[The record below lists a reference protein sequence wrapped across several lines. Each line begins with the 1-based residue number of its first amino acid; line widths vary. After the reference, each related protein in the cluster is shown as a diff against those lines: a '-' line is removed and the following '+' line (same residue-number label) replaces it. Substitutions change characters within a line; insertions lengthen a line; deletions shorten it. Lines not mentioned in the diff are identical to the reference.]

1 MAVLY
6 ALLAAASWGAAD
18 FLGGLL
24 GRRAKPLAVAFAA
37 ALTGFVLLAGLV
49 LLTGGE
55 PTARDLWWGAAAG
68 LGGGA
73 GVALL
78 YRGLAVGRMALV
90 APVTAVGAALLPVAW
105 GLARGERP
113 GLVVGLGA
121 LLALVAVAL
130 VSWETA
136 DLDDG
141 DATETAT
148 GVVPPPAATRLA
160 PGLVEAV
167 GSGIGFG
174 TFFILIDQVSSSA
187 GLWPLVPMR
196 AASVLLMLVVAAIVR
211 VDVRPPRAL
220 WWPIL
225 AVGTLDTIASTLYL
239 LATRVGLLSLV
250 AVLGSLYPAG
260 TVLLA
265 RAVLRERIGPVQAV
279 GLLLAAVAVTLITV
293 G

>member
-24 GRRAKPLAVAFAA
+24 GRRTKPLAVAFAA

-130 VSWETA
+130 VSWESA
-136 DLDDG
+136 ELDDA
-141 DATETAT
+141 DATAIGAAQPTAKS
-148 GVVPPPAATRLA
+148 RLA